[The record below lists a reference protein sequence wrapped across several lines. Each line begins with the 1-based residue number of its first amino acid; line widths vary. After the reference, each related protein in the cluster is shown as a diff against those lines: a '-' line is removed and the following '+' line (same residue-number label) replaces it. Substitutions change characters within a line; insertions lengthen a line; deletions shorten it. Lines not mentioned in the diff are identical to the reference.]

1 MRSCDVASVDPAALA
16 QPEWRAALLAEA
28 IRHTAH
34 LAGPISPFALF
45 RHLQDWIGLPE
56 EACGDEINTT
66 LFLMVRS
73 GLYTSNTHDVETGT
87 ITMAGETR
95 LTASRV
101 LTLCLHG
108 ELEAEPEGEHEI

>member
-1 MRSCDVASVDPAALA
+1 MRERTLASSDLG

-45 RHLQDWIGLPE
+45 QHLQDWLGLTE
-56 EACGDEINTT
+56 EVCGGEINTI

-87 ITMAGETR
+87 ITFAGGTR
-95 LTASRV
+95 LTPSCA
-101 LTLCLHG
+101 LTQCMHG
-108 ELEAEPEGEHEI
+108 GLEAEPEGKHEI